1 MMSEFPKSQVRQTV
15 LVRAMNTMVR
25 ALGGGP
31 VTLRVPSGAV
41 AGLERE
47 LGITAPAL
55 EDLEVGPVVV
65 RKLVEK
71 AGRARVE
78 VIVSTSSLAPL
89 LAARGEDSAYLLLKS
104 AESLMYEGRVFRVTE
119 VGAESFGGV
128 EYMYRMTAVE

>member
-1 MMSEFPKSQVRQTV
+1 MMSDFPKSQVRQTV

-31 VTLRVPSGAV
+31 VRLRVPSAAA

-55 EDLEVGPVVV
+55 EELEIGPVVV
-65 RKLVEK
+65 RKLAEK

-78 VIVSTSSLAPL
+78 VIVSASSLAPL
-89 LAARGEDSAYLLLKS
+89 LSGRGDASAYLLLKS
-104 AESLMYEGRVFRVTE
+104 AESLMYDERVFRVTA
-119 VGAESFGGV
+119 VSAESFGGV
-128 EYMYRMTAVE
+128 EYMYRVTAVE